1 MHKCINKSVGNI
13 YHLEQWVDNFFP
25 YSQKQLG
32 FDKPCSII
40 FQSDKKNSQRMLGKT
55 AYYDP
60 AAHEV
65 YLYIDGRHPK
75 DVMRSLSHEL
85 VHHAQNCRG
94 DFTGAE
100 DTGPGYAQNNPHM
113 RKMEREAYTKGN
125 LIFRD
130 FEDLI
135 KTGKVTI
142 DIDFKKSGEPKMS
155 LKEWKNNELNM
166 LMMKKW
172 GLLKETKDA
181 GDKIVG
187 EAFSSSP
194 GASRPFKTP
203 PMANSPA
210 YHRENVPCDGLGNKR
225 PDWVGKEDRFGGYIK
240 PCPERD
246 SDGNRVEENCP
257 HAEEGGEALDVSA
270 PGMEVHV
277 DDISQLAPEEAFGA
291 GIAAARDAIDQLIG
305 TDDQDAA
312 PEGEFEEVEE
322 IQEGGMRYRGEE
334 EPLHPLVQAAIDAG
348 EDPAVAKH
356 AHQTGRL
363 HKSPYSAAA
372 ESGVGKQ
379 DEDNP
384 EDFTKTKLAP
394 RGAFQEKK
402 MISVKEAK
410 RLTQQIIE
418 RYLAEKK

>member
-1 MHKCINKSVGNI
+1 
-13 YHLEQWVDNFFP
+13 
-25 YSQKQLG
+25 
-32 FDKPCSII
+32 
-40 FQSDKKNSQRMLGKT
+40 
-55 AYYDP
+55 
-60 AAHEV
+60 
-65 YLYIDGRHPK
+65 
-75 DVMRSLSHEL
+75 
-85 VHHAQNCRG
+85 
-94 DFTGAE
+94 
-100 DTGPGYAQNNPHM
+100 
-113 RKMEREAYTKGN
+113 MEREAYTKGN

-172 GLLKETKDA
+172 GLLKEA
-181 GDKIVG
+181 AAI
-187 EAFSSSP
+187 
-194 GASRPFKTP
+194 
-203 PMANSPA
+203 
-210 YHRENVPCDGLGNKR
+210 
-225 PDWVGKEDRFGGYIK
+225 
-240 PCPERD
+240 
-246 SDGNRVEENCP
+246 EENCP

-322 IQEGGMRYRGEE
+322 IQEGGMRYRGEDEPE
-334 EPLHPLVQAAIDAG
+334 EGGWGKTHRHDDPLAALSG
-348 EDPAVAKH
+348 EDYEGIEDPEVADIEGDQFGMGDKFKAGGAMGGAPAKEKLRRGPRARRSRS
-356 AHQTGRL
+356 TGPGMAL
-363 HKSPYSAAA
+363 
-372 ESGVGKQ
+372 G
-379 DEDNP
+379 
-384 EDFTKTKLAP
+384 P
-394 RGAFQEKK
+394 RFEGTDKK

>member
-55 AYYDP
+55 AYYNP

-100 DTGPGYAQNNPHM
+100 DTGPGYAQTNPHM

-172 GLLKETKDA
+172 GLLKEDSGEEEKHHTERNVAADKKHIKRLEKD
-181 GDKIVG
+181 
-187 EAFSSSP
+187 E
-194 GASRPFKTP
+194 
-203 PMANSPA
+203 
-210 YHRENVPCDGLGNKR
+210 
-225 PDWVGKEDRFGGYIK
+225 
-240 PCPERD
+240 
-246 SDGNRVEENCP
+246 
-257 HAEEGGEALDVSA
+257 
-270 PGMEVHV
+270 
-277 DDISQLAPEEAFGA
+277 
-291 GIAAARDAIDQLIG
+291 
-305 TDDQDAA
+305 
-312 PEGEFEEVEE
+312 EFEKKEE
-322 IQEGGMRYRGEE
+322 ELEEGGMRYRGEDEPE
-334 EPLHPLVQAAIDAG
+334 EGAWGKTHRHDDPLAALSG
-348 EDPAVAKH
+348 EDYEGIQDPEVVNIKGDQPGMAK
-356 AHQTGRL
+356 
-363 HKSPYSAAA
+363 
-372 ESGVGKQ
+372 
-379 DEDNP
+379 
-384 EDFTKTKLAP
+384 KLADKGAPEFTGGRPTPMRSAGAKRRLRGP
-394 RGAFQEKK
+394 RPIVQEKK

>member
-1 MHKCINKSVGNI
+1 MHKCINKSVGNV
-13 YHLEQWVDNFFP
+13 YHLEQLVDNFFP

-60 AAHEV
+60 TAHEV

-135 KTGKVTI
+135 KTGKITI

-172 GLLKETKDA
+172 GLLKED
-181 GDKIVG
+181 
-187 EAFSSSP
+187 S
-194 GASRPFKTP
+194 
-203 PMANSPA
+203 
-210 YHRENVPCDGLGNKR
+210 
-225 PDWVGKEDRFGGYIK
+225 GKEEHDHAEANIHDDKEHIK
-240 PCPERD
+240 DLKRDVKDDEKELEEGHVHGSECGCPED
-246 SDGNRVEENCP
+246 E
-257 HAEEGGEALDVSA
+257 
-270 PGMEVHV
+270 MK
-277 DDISQLAPEEAFGA
+277 
-291 GIAAARDAIDQLIG
+291 
-305 TDDQDAA
+305 
-312 PEGEFEEVEE
+312 
-322 IQEGGMRYRGEE
+322 EGGMRYRGEDEPE
-334 EPLHPLVQAAIDAG
+334 EGAWGKTHRHDDPLAALSG
-348 EDPAVAKH
+348 EDYEGIEDPDVVNIKGDQFGMGDKFKAGGAM
-356 AHQTGRL
+356 GG
-363 HKSPYSAAA
+363 SAAK
-372 ESGVGKQ
+372 E
-379 DEDNP
+379 
-384 EDFTKTKLAP
+384 KLRRGP
-394 RGAFQEKK
+394 RARRRHSTGPGMALGPRFEGTDKK